1 MIRHRQMKNEWL
13 LYTACFSSL
22 SGLFFSI
29 LLQNFSIACVITSLS
44 ALILIAFIILEEIK
58 ERNN

>member
-1 MIRHRQMKNEWL
+1 MKNEWL
-13 LYTACFSSL
+13 LYIACFSSL